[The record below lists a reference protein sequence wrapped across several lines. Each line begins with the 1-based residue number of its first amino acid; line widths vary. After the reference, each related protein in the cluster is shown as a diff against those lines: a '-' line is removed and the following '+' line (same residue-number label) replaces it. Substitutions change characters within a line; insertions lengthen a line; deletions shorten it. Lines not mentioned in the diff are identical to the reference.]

1 MEDAC
6 SRREGVAQ
14 GWLEARGPSRMPS
27 RMSAS
32 DSSSMSEAAGA
43 GRYLLGDTA
52 AELQHL
58 VAQAEVYAAEAEQLL
73 GDLSLPSG
81 ARAIDVGC
89 GVLGIVHLL
98 RARVGD
104 SGHVV
109 GVDRE
114 PRILEMARG
123 LAEQRRIEVEF
134 VQADATATGL
144 PRASFD
150 LVHARTLLL
159 NVSNPD
165 EVVAEMVALARPGG
179 VVAVQEPDSSGWV
192 CDPPHPAWPVLRAA
206 VTDAYRANG
215 KDFDI
220 GRRSG
225 RLLRGAGLEEVRV
238 RATARVTRPGEY
250 YQTFLLT
257 LAQLVRE
264 DILAAH
270 VLTADELDSYID
282 SLRAHLAAPGT
293 LTSQPLMWQAWG
305 RTPR

>member
-1 MEDAC
+1 MSG
-6 SRREGVAQ
+6 SR
-14 GWLEARGPSRMPS
+14 PS
-27 RMSAS
+27 SAV
-32 DSSSMSEAAGA
+32 AGA
-43 GRYLLGDTA
+43 GRYLLGDTPG
-52 AELQHL
+52 ELQHL
-58 VAQAEVYAAEAEQLL
+58 VAQAEVYATEAEQLL
-73 GDLSLPSG
+73 DDISLPSG

-104 SGHVV
+104 EGHVV
-109 GVDRE
+109 GLDRE
-114 PRILEMARG
+114 PRILQMARE
-123 LAEQRRIEVEF
+123 LAEQRGIEVEF
-134 VQADATATGL
+134 AQADATGTGL

-159 NVSNPD
+159 NVSNPT
-165 EVVAEMVALARPGG
+165 EIVAEMVALARPGG

-192 CDPPHPAWPVLRAA
+192 CDPPHPAWPVLRSA

-220 GRRSG
+220 GRRAG
-225 RLLRGAGLEEVRV
+225 RLLRDAGLEGVSV

-257 LAQLVRE
+257 LTQLVRE

-270 VLTADELDSYID
+270 ALTADELDSHIE
-282 SLRAHLAAPGT
+282 SLRLHLAAPGA
-293 LTSQPLMWQAWG
+293 LTSQPMMWQAWG
-305 RTPR
+305 RTPH